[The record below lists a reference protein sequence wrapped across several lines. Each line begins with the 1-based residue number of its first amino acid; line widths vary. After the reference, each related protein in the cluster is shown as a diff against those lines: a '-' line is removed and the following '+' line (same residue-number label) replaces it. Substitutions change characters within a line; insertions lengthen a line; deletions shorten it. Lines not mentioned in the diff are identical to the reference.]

1 MTMSR
6 MTLLE
11 MFMTDEQIDS
21 MTLSWKDDLVLGVEG
36 EIGMGKTTSDQQQS
50 VMKPGIKFP

>member
-6 MTLLE
+6 MTLLA

-21 MTLSWKDDLVLGVEG
+21 MTLSWKDDLMLGVEG
-36 EIGMGKTTSDQQQS
+36 DISMGETTSDQQ
-50 VMKPGIKFP
+50 